1 MNANVGMV
9 HPVAATVAT
18 YTSGTSISYN
28 TGKAIAEAVSA
39 SLSWNRS
46 DGQFYGDDVLLDT
59 DNGIT
64 GYTITFEPSGLTD
77 EARGYLLGETVQTNE
92 YSVTG
97 AASPDVGFGYVR
109 VMRTTN
115 SSGSVVDSY
124 EGWWFYKVKFGVASE
139 ETRTKGQSVEW
150 RVPQLNGNGMGVS
163 LDSSGVQKFAVHKTF
178 SSKSDAISYVNGKA
192 GIT

>member
-18 YTSGTSISYN
+18 YTAGTSISYS

-39 SLSWNRS
+39 SLNWNRS
-46 DGQFYGDDVLLDT
+46 DGKFYGDDVLLDT
-59 DNGIT
+59 DNGVT
-64 GYTITFEPSGLTD
+64 GYTIQFEPSGLTD
-77 EARGYLLGETVQTNE
+77 EARGYLLGETVQTSE
-92 YSVTG
+92 YTVSG
-97 AASPDVGFGYVR
+97 EPSPDVGFGYVR

-124 EGWWFYKVKFGVASE
+124 EGWWFYKVKFGVTSE
-139 ETRTKGQSVEW
+139 ETRTKGENVEW
-150 RVPQLNGNGMGVS
+150 RVPTLTGNGMGVS